1 MNSSTIALTGDDTAT
16 DIRSIPFAG
25 DLGSKS
31 ALDLSG
37 SCAAA
42 EIAPLVRV
50 LAEVKEQGRIS
61 RRTDVF
67 EGPSANHENRLIRA
81 LGHIFGMD
89 GRRHLP

>member
-1 MNSSTIALTGDDTAT
+1 MSSSTSALTGDDMAT
-16 DIRSIPFAG
+16 DLRSVPFAV

-31 ALDLSG
+31 ALDFRG

-50 LAEVKEQGRIS
+50 LAELEEEGWIS

-67 EGPSANHENRLIRA
+67 EGLSANHENRLIRA
-81 LGHIFGMD
+81 HGGA
-89 GRRHLP
+89 